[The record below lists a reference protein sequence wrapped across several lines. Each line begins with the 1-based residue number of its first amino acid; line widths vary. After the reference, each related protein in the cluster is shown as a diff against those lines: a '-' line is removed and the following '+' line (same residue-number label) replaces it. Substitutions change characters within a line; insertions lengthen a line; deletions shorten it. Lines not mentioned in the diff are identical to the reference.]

1 MSIDDEI
8 VRYRKAAQLTLRQLD
23 WCVMYLQ
30 SIHKTKIARA
40 LARNSAAIADTLA
53 GVDPEHR
60 S

>member
-23 WCVMYLQ
+23 WCVMYLHR
-30 SIHKTKIARA
+30 IHKAQIARA

-53 GVDPEHR
+53 GVGTEHR